1 MPKELFAEFVEV
13 FFDNSQAAA
22 AEALGVDRSLV
33 SRMLAGDRRFS
44 PTIAKRIEDLSG
56 GRYQKEKFVWPENDQ
71 AA

>member
-1 MPKELFAEFVEV
+1 
-13 FFDNSQAAA
+13 
-22 AEALGVDRSLV
+22 
-33 SRMLAGDRRFS
+33 MLAGDRRFS